1 MPTLTDRFKAFMNP
15 TPSPSLPSPNGR
27 AQFGE
32 GSSPAAVITEDVYS
46 RFKVERDRNSVIKDC
61 RGMYDNDP
69 RVEKMHRMYARD
81 LLRGGFVV
89 KTDNT
94 EAGEIVTALQERLSL
109 NQSLEDWLR
118 LSMRD
123 GDSFLEVTPAQVDS
137 STFQVGSVTRKP
149 TLQMRR
155 NSNSADQFDNPERAF
170 WMGSEN
176 AYSVDAPKDA
186 IWFPEWKIIHARW
199 NHDEESR
206 YGRPMMKSARTQ
218 FKYVQDGELNV
229 AVRRKIGGAQL
240 RQHVIEGSAAD
251 VEKYK
256 EDNKLALGK
265 LAAVIDFFSNKA
277 SSLTVHQGDGNIDH
291 IGDVQHHI
299 ATMAT
304 ASDVPMELMAYGGDL
319 NRDILGEKKEAYEE
333 TLNQGRE
340 WATTEI
346 IQPLIQREWMLHGI
360 YPANVK
366 YKIIW
371 RKAKSLSPTDL
382 RDLADAAM
390 RLRVLGMKEETIQ
403 LVLASYLRDVD
414 IEIMSGDGM
423 DSTAFANNLKG
434 LSI

>member
-1 MPTLTDRFKAFMNP
+1 MPTLSDRFKAFMNP
-15 TPSPSLPSPNGR
+15 NAEVASPSGSAL
-27 AQFGE
+27 ATT
-32 GSSPAAVITEDVYS
+32 SSPAAVITEDVYS

-61 RGMYDNDP
+61 REMYENDP
-69 RVEKMHRMYARD
+69 RVQKMHRMYARD
-81 LLRGGFVV
+81 LLRGGFVL
-89 KTDNT
+89 KTDNEQASEII
-94 EAGEIVTALQERLSL
+94 EAMQERLTL

-123 GDSFLEVTPAQVDS
+123 GDSFLEVTPVAVSGGMYQVS
-137 STFQVGSVTRKP
+137 GVTRKP
-149 TLQMRR
+149 TLQMHR
-155 NSNSADQFDNPERAF
+155 NSNSADQFDNAERAF
-170 WMGSEN
+170 WLGESFGGEP
-176 AYSVDAPKDA
+176 PKDA

-199 NHDEESR
+199 NHDEENR
-206 YGRPMMKSARTQ
+206 YGMPMMKSARKQ
-218 FKYVQDGELNV
+218 YKYVQDGELNV

-256 EDNKLALGK
+256 EDNKLALGR

-277 SSLTVHQGDGNIDH
+277 SSLTVHQGDGNIDR

-319 NRDILGEKKEAYEE
+319 NRDILGEKKDAYEE

-360 YPANVK
+360 FPANVK

-371 RKAKSLSPTDL
+371 RKAKSLSPTEL
-382 RDLADAAM
+382 RGYEGRTHSGNSCILSA
-390 RLRVLGMKEETIQ
+390 RCGLGNYEW
-403 LVLASYLRDVD
+403 
-414 IEIMSGDGM
+414 
-423 DSTAFANNLKG
+423 
-434 LSI
+434 